1 MILMRILPGILKELS
16 KHVPTVLFQTVEWS
30 ELASELP
37 RITRRMLHKEGH
49 MELFMQQK
57 EFLSPLHITLH
68 HSPLTEHSM
77 DGHKLL
83 QLFFAQLNSPH
94 GLFLDLRSHHFNNE
108 TDGLSWHPSH
118 FWTKFDEGFR
128 CALLDVY
135 EGFYLE
141 LEDKYLSG
149 LERIGLIKK
158 EWSEQDKQELAHL
171 FRSQFGNNEMI
182 FDLEELQQG
191 MVKMSHFMLDKKV
204 HISKDF
210 LYLGIY
216 LVTLY
221 SSLEKTKK
229 IFNVKDIYLETKNL
243 FSA

>member
-37 RITRRMLHKEGH
+37 KITRRMLHKDGYT
-49 MELFMQQK
+49 ELFMQQK
-57 EFLSPLHITLH
+57 EYLTPLEINFV
-68 HSPLTEHSM
+68 HSPFVENSM

-83 QLFFAQLNSPH
+83 DLFFAQLFSPH
-94 GLFLDLRSHHFNNE
+94 GLFLDIRSHHFNNE
-108 TDGLSWHPSH
+108 GGEFSWHPSN
-118 FWTKFDEGFR
+118 FWTRFDETFR
-128 CALLDVY
+128 LALLDVY

-141 LEDKYLSG
+141 MEDKYLSG
-149 LERIGLIKK
+149 LERIGLIKMDWPEK
-158 EWSEQDKQELAHL
+158 DKQELAQL
-171 FRSQFGNNEMI
+171 FRSQFGNNEML

-191 MVKMSHFMLDKKV
+191 MIKMSHFMLSKKV

-221 SSLEKTKK
+221 SSLEKTKELY
-229 IFNVKDIYLETKNL
+229 NVKDIYLEAKNL

>member
-37 RITRRMLHKEGH
+37 KITRRMLHKEGYT
-49 MELFMQQK
+49 ELFIQQK
-57 EFLSPLHITLH
+57 DFLTPLDIKLV
-68 HSPLTEHSM
+68 HSPLTDNSM

-83 QLFFAQLNSPH
+83 DLFFAQLFSPH
-94 GLFLDLRSHHFNNE
+94 GIFLDIRSHHFKNDDIFE
-108 TDGLSWHPSH
+108 WHPSN
-118 FWTKFDEGFR
+118 FWTKFDEKFR
-128 CALLDVY
+128 LALLDVY

-141 LEDKYLSG
+141 IEDKYLSG
-149 LERIGLIKK
+149 LERIGLIKN
-158 EWSEQDKQELAHL
+158 EWPENDKQELAQL
-171 FRSQFGNNEMI
+171 FRSQFGNNEML
-182 FDLEELQQG
+182 FDLEQLQQG
-191 MVKMSHFMLDKKV
+191 MINMSHFMLEKKV

-221 SSLEKTKK
+221 SSLEKTKELY
-229 IFNVKDIYLETKNL
+229 NVKDIYLEAKNL